1 MADRQPGGGDS
12 GTTVRMRN
20 VSPTGH
26 KSQMSWRAWVTFVLI
41 SNAINHVCAVCA
53 ACGTRGMW
61 HYLMTLRIRRVCRP
75 KCFSVSFRF
84 FLFVNIF
91 AILFISLFLL
101 HKVLHKLHICV
112 SLCVCATVCGI
123 PQSQQRPAANEAE
136 PFSAHFIDSNF
147 SRSSST
153 SVRRSCCNN
162 FRNDCDW

>member
-1 MADRQPGGGDS
+1 MADRQPGGGES

-84 FLFVNIF
+84 FLLTFLAF
-91 AILFISLFLL
+91 CLFL
-101 HKVLHKLHICV
+101 CV
-112 SLCVCATVCGI
+112 YYIRCSINYTCVCRCVCATVCGI
-123 PQSQQRPAANEAE
+123 PQSQQQPASNEAE